1 MRIGVLAGEI
11 PPPFFLHQLL
21 YAIAE
26 KGYEVIIYG
35 SLVQKKI
42 NYNNSFISLR
52 VKSDDKISIIFSSV
66 QFIFKLIYVNWNLSF
81 RLLSQIWKNE
91 KKITSFIKR
100 CHIVLPPFLDDL
112 DVLHIQWAKTLVYY
126 PELTE
131 HLKCPIIL
139 SLRGTQINV
148 SPVVNDNL
156 AILYRKYFP
165 KINWFHA
172 VSQSIANMA
181 IKYGADQNNI
191 TVIKPAVSD
200 KLINYNSH
208 RANNEKLFIISV
220 GRCHWIKGYT
230 ISLDAMTIL
239 KNTGVNFHYTI
250 IAGGDDNENVAYQ
263 IHDLGLTEYVDFI
276 NGLSHD
282 QVIEKLSKSDLF
294 LLPSLEE
301 GISNTVLEAMAL
313 GVSVISTDCG
323 GMREVIKNGEN
334 GFIIP
339 VRDPVLMAE
348 AVRNFLCL
356 DVTKKMIITNN
367 ARETIIQ
374 NHLLDEQ
381 VNRFKSFYSNIIK
394 E

>member
-1 MRIGVLAGEI
+1 M
-11 PPPFFLHQLL
+11 
-21 YAIAE
+21 
-26 KGYEVIIYG
+26 
-35 SLVQKKI
+35 
-42 NYNNSFISLR
+42 N
-52 VKSDDKISIIFSSV
+52 
-66 QFIFKLIYVNWNLSF
+66 
-81 RLLSQIWKNE
+81 
-91 KKITSFIKR
+91 
-100 CHIVLPPFLDDL
+100 
-112 DVLHIQWAKTLVYY
+112 
-126 PELTE
+126 
-131 HLKCPIIL
+131 
-139 SLRGTQINV
+139 
-148 SPVVNDNL
+148 
-156 AILYRKYFP
+156 FP